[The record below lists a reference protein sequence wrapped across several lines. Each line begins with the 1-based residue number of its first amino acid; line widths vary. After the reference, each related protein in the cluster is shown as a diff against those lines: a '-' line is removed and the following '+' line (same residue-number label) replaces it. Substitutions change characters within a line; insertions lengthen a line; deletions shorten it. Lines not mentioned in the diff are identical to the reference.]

1 MPDNPAPRSLLR
13 TRTGHHAQVGNVELF
28 FDLIFVFAVTQ
39 LSHGLIEHPT
49 PTGLLHTAIL
59 LGAVWWGWIDTA
71 WATNWLDVDRP
82 LVRGLLFVMMGA
94 GVVMSAALPEA
105 FDEHGAA
112 FGIAFA
118 FFQILR
124 TGFVL
129 WAVRNDPVLRENFQ
143 RILVWHAAAALLWA
157 AGGLAPEDA
166 RLGIWL
172 AALALDSIAPA
183 LNFYV
188 PGLGRSHTGD
198 WTVEGHHLSERLSL
212 FTIIALGESILVMGA
227 TAAGLDW
234 TFANAA
240 ALLVSFLGS
249 VAMWWIYFSASA
261 GAATETIASARDPGR
276 IARLA
281 YTYVHVIPIAGI
293 IITAV
298 GDEWVLH
305 HPLGHTDPKTALA
318 VLGGPALYL
327 LGVGL
332 FKLAVFGKISPSR
345 LAGLVLLGLVAPF
358 SLMLPPLA
366 LAAIATGVLIVVGAW
381 ETIALSRG
389 AESA

>member
-1 MPDNPAPRSLLR
+1 MPDNHATHTLLR
-13 TRTGHHAQVGNVELF
+13 TRTGKHAQVGNVELF

-39 LSHGLIEHPT
+39 LSHGLLEHPT

-71 WATNWLDVDRP
+71 WATNWLDVDKP

-94 GVVMSAALPEA
+94 GVVMSAALPDA
-105 FDEHGAA
+105 FGEHGAG
-112 FGIAFA
+112 FGLAFA
-118 FFQILR
+118 VFQILR

-129 WAVRNDPVLRENFQ
+129 WAVRNDKILRENFQ
-143 RILVWHAAAALLWA
+143 RILVWHGAAALLWA
-157 AGGLAPEDA
+157 VGGLAPEDI
-166 RLGIWL
+166 RLFVWL
-172 AALALDSIAPA
+172 AALGIDTVAPA

-234 TFANAA
+234 TWPNAA
-240 ALLVSFLGS
+240 ALLASFLGS
-249 VAMWWIYFSASA
+249 VAMWWIYFSAAA
-261 GAATETIASARDPGR
+261 GAATERIAGSDDPGR

-293 IITAV
+293 IVTAV

-305 HPLGHTDPKTALA
+305 HPLGHTEPKVALA

-332 FKLAVFGKISPSR
+332 FKLAVFGKVSPSR
-345 LAGLVLLGLVAPF
+345 LTGLILLAALAPF

-366 LAAIATGVLIVVGAW
+366 LGALATGVLIVVGAW